1 MPAPTPKPK
10 VEKITKEVKD
20 PVQVAACKT
29 AKDKAAKATA
39 EADDVKSN
47 AKASIIKMETTI
59 KENAS
64 TIKRL

>member
-20 PVQVAACKT
+20 PVQVAACKA